1 MINKITESCINKI
14 QDYLRDYIVE
24 NSSKNKS
31 RKFTCF
37 NKFAHKNNDENPS
50 AAIVPGTNGRYW
62 TCFSCGARGDIFKA
76 VQYKEGIE
84 GFNNQVRFLSEKYS
98 IEIETVIHETATKHD
113 DLKPKQNISKAFS
126 NSKNSSYNDPGKGK
140 GFDLKDSSKGNTS
153 NCHKKIVANYYYED
167 EQGNTLYKICR
178 REWMDKGKRKK
189 DFMAYSKD
197 NNSWNFGIKNTRH
210 VIYKLPEVLT
220 AIEEEEIIFFLEGE
234 KCVEKIFQ
242 LGLVGTTTAFGA
254 RGFSAYSKAYAP
266 SLRGANVVILPD
278 NDESGRVFAKEV
290 LNAVKNEAKSIKTIE
305 LPGLKLKGDIVD
317 WVENGGTRED
327 LITLV
332 QDAKEEMIEESR
344 QQDTAVGNIFEDEF
358 CYYKYH
364 KDRRINISN
373 FIINP
378 KYYIESEQDSQVM
391 ADIVTEEG
399 VVGERIFKTSD
410 FDDVISFRKAI
421 NSFKTFY
428 IGRIEDLQYIKS
440 IVSSK
445 SCETMKG
452 VTFSGFH
459 RLNNQWCF
467 VSEGGALGC
476 EGVPRSDIV
485 MQNQY
490 AELNTNILEKDT
502 ITREELLL
510 IAPYLFKFSILKNTS
525 AILGYV
531 SGLFLKEKLKNNKI
545 QYNHLLIEGE
555 SSSGKSSAVKHVITP
570 ILCMEDGILNAAQCT
585 DFALNKTAS
594 SSNFIPLILE
604 EYKPHIIGKYK
615 VDLISGV
622 MRNSYDNY
630 KGIKGV
636 ATLDKNRCF
645 IPRASVILSG
655 EVGIEETANV
665 GRSLRVIFATSYFDE
680 ETKESL
686 EKLNQNQILLNKLGR
701 SLLKEGLKMEEK
713 KIKELHSAVF
723 EKLIKNNIKND
734 RVKNSITNCILGIAL
749 LKNVFDDLDLNMQE
763 SIGFSIK
770 DIIRSIENGAYED
783 LLDSGSSN
791 KTVIEQNFETMNRMA
806 ANNELLRNIDYD
818 AFLDLDGDHVLRLNY
833 TSFYDRFVKYCREH
847 NVTHE
852 VLPLSSFKKQLSN
865 MQYCKCYNK
874 PVNFSVRLE
883 NPKDRKTFR
892 CAVIYIGKLREKN
905 VDIDFM
911 VDDDMVDLKDEH

>member
-1 MINKITESCINKI
+1 MMNKITESCINKI
-14 QDYLRDYIVE
+14 QDRLRDYVIE
-24 NSSKNKS
+24 HSSESKN

-37 NKFAHKNNDENPS
+37 NKHAHKHKDKDPS
-50 AAIVPGTNGRYW
+50 ASIVPGTNGRYW
-62 TCFSCGARGDIFKA
+62 TCFSCRARGDILKA
-76 VQYKEGIE
+76 VQYKEGID
-84 GFNNQVRFLSEKYS
+84 GFNNQVRFLSERYNIK
-98 IEIETVIHETATKHD
+98 IEMEIHETTAKHD
-113 DLKPKQNISKAFS
+113 QLKPKQNIS
-126 NSKNSSYNDPGKGK
+126 NVNSSNKNNKYNDLDKAK
-140 GFDLKDSSKGNTS
+140 DFDLKNSAKSNTL
-153 NCHKKIVANYYYED
+153 NYRKEIVANYYYED
-167 EQGNTLYKICR
+167 EQGNVLYKICR
-178 REWMDKGKRKK
+178 REWMDEDKRKK
-189 DFMAYSKD
+189 DFIAYTKD
-197 NNSWNFGIKNTRH
+197 NSNWNFGIKNTRH
-210 VIYKLPEVLT
+210 VIYKLPQVLKSIK
-220 AIEEEEIIFFLEGE
+220 AGEMIFFVEGE
-234 KCVEKIFQ
+234 KCAEKILK

-254 RGFSAYSKAYAP
+254 RGFSAYSKDYA
-266 SLRGANVVILPD
+266 SSFKGANVVILPD
-278 NDESGRVFAKEV
+278 NDEV
-290 LNAVKNEAKSIKTIE
+290 KSIKVIN

-317 WVENGGTRED
+317 FVENGGTKEE
-327 LITLV
+327 LITL
-332 QDAKEEMIEESR
+332 ANNAEEISLGESTL
-344 QQDTAVGNIFEDEF
+344 QSKVIGNIFEDEF

-364 KDRRINISN
+364 KQQRINISN

-378 KYYIESEQDSQVM
+378 KYYIENEGDAQIIG
-391 ADIVTEEG
+391 DIVTEEG
-399 VVGERIFKTSD
+399 VIEDKIFRTSD
-410 FDDVISFRKAI
+410 FDDVISFRKAL

-428 IGRIEDLQYIKS
+428 IGRVEDLQYIRFL
-440 IVSSK
+440 VSSK
-445 SCETMKG
+445 SCDVKKG

-459 RLNNQWCF
+459 KHNNQWCF
-467 VSEGGALGC
+467 ASEHGALDFKGN
-476 EGVPRSDIV
+476 PMKDIIL
-485 MQNQY
+485 QNQY
-490 AELNTNILEKDT
+490 AELNTNILKYEV

-510 IAPYLFKFSILKNTS
+510 IAPYLFKFSILKNTA

-531 SGLFLKEKLKNNKI
+531 CGLFLKEKLLKNNI

-555 SSSGKSSAVKHVITP
+555 SSSGKSSAVKYIITP
-570 ILCMEDGILNAAQCT
+570 ILSMEDGILNAAQCT

-680 ETKESL
+680 VTKESL
-686 EKLNQNQILLNKLGR
+686 EKLKEKSNLLNKLGR

-713 KIKELHSAVF
+713 KAKEIQSAAF
-723 EKLIKNNIKND
+723 ERLISNNIKND
-734 RVKNSITNCILGIAL
+734 RVKNSIANCILGIAL
-749 LKNVFDDLDLNMQE
+749 LKSVFDDMDMDMQE
-763 SIGFSIK
+763 CTGFSIK
-770 DIIRSIENGAYED
+770 DIIASIERGAYED

-818 AFLDLDGDHVLRLNY
+818 AVLDLDGEFVLRLNY
-833 TSFYDRFVKYCREH
+833 TSFYDRFVKYCREY

-852 VLPLSSFKKQLSN
+852 VMPLSSFKKQLSN

-874 PVNFSVRLE
+874 PVNFSVRLG
-883 NPKDRKTFR
+883 NPKDKKTFR
-892 CAVIYIGKLREKN
+892 SAVVYINKLREKN

-911 VDDDMVDLKDEH
+911 VDDDMGDNIRI

>member
-1 MINKITESCINKI
+1 MINKITERCINKI
-14 QDYLRDYIVE
+14 QDHLRNYIVE
-24 NSSKNKS
+24 NSSKDRN
-31 RKFTCF
+31 RKFSCF
-37 NKFAHKNNDENPS
+37 NKSAHKNMDEDPS
-50 AAIVPGTNGRYW
+50 VAIVPGSSGRYW
-62 TCFSCGARGDIFKA
+62 TCFSCGVRGDIFKA
-76 VQYKEGIE
+76 VQYKEGIA
-84 GFNNQVRFLSEKYS
+84 GFNNQVKFLSERYNIK
-98 IEIETVIHETATKHD
+98 IERELHETDSKYD
-113 DLKPKQNISKAFS
+113 DFKEKLNKDDVIS
-126 NSKNSSYNDPGKGK
+126 NSKNSDYNEQNRSND
-140 GFDLKDSSKGNTS
+140 FHLKNSPNS
-153 NCHKKIVANYYYED
+153 NALHYQKEVVANYYYKD
-167 EQGNTLYKICR
+167 EQGNILYKISR
-178 REWMDKGKRKK
+178 RQWMDNGKSKK
-189 DFMAYSKD
+189 DFMAYTKE
-197 NNSWNFGIKNTRH
+197 NNSWSFGIKDTRH
-210 VIYKLPEVLT
+210 VIYKLPEVLK
-220 AIEEEEIIFFLEGE
+220 AMGDDEIIFFVEGE
-234 KCVEKIFQ
+234 KCVEQIFK

-254 RGFSAYSKAYAP
+254 RGFSAYSKDYVS
-266 SLRGANVVILPD
+266 SLRGANIVILPD
-278 NDESGRVFAKEV
+278 NDESGQVLAKEV
-290 LNAVKNEAKSIKTIE
+290 LNAVKDGAKSVKIIE
-305 LPGLKLKGDIVD
+305 LPDLKLKGDIVD
-317 WVENGGTRED
+317 WVENGGTKEE

-332 QDAKEEMIEESR
+332 NATGEASIEENT
-344 QQDTAVGNIFEDEF
+344 QLGMAVGNIFEDEF
-358 CYYKYH
+358 CYYKYY
-364 KDRRINISN
+364 KEQRINLSN

-378 KYYIESEQDSQVM
+378 KYYIEDERDTQIM
-391 ADIVTEEG
+391 ADIVTEQG
-399 VVGERIFKTSD
+399 VTGERLFKSSD

-428 IGRIEDLQYIKS
+428 IGRVEDLQYIKF

-459 RLNNQWCF
+459 RHNNQWCF
-467 VSEGGALGC
+467 VSEQGALD
-476 EGVPRSDIV
+476 SDVNPMQDII

-490 AELNTNILEKDT
+490 AELNTNIVNNEA
-502 ITREELLL
+502 ITKEELLL
-510 IAPYLFKFSILKNTS
+510 IAPCLFKYSILKNT
-525 AILGYV
+525 ATILGYV
-531 SGLFLKEKLKNNKI
+531 CGLFLKEKLKNSKI

-555 SSSGKSSAVKHVITP
+555 SSSGKSSAVKHIITP

-636 ATLDKNRCF
+636 ATLEKNRCF

-686 EKLNQNQILLNKLGR
+686 EKLKENQLLLNKLGR

-713 KIKELHSAVF
+713 KIKDLHTATF
-723 EKLIKNNIKND
+723 EKCIGNNIKND
-734 RVKNSITNCILGIAL
+734 RVKNSIANCILGIAL
-749 LKNVFDDLDLNMQE
+749 LKMVFDDLDLNMQE

-770 DIIRSIENGAYED
+770 EIISSIQKGAYED

-806 ANNELLRNIDYD
+806 ANNELLRDIDYD
-818 AFLDLDGDHVLRLNY
+818 VTLDSDGDFVLRLNY

-883 NPKDRKTFR
+883 NPKDKKTFR
-892 CAVIYIGKLREKN
+892 SAVIYIGKLREKN

-911 VDDDMVDLKDEH
+911 ADDDMGNVHFDN